1 MPNESEFAATSRDA
15 EQRRVDKTRAR
26 IATRLDEVTAEINRA
41 HAETTRIE
49 RSYGEST
56 KVNITE
62 VDDRMETNAAVQQQK
77 QLVAR
82 AVENEEIL
90 GREQQVLKRLQP
102 APYFGRI
109 DVDDGQRETLYIG
122 TGSLQDADGRFLVY
136 DWRAPIASIYYNGV
150 LGNVSYDA
158 PAGKQTVDLVRKR
171 QYRIEDGQIVH
182 MFDVSETI
190 GDEMLQSVLGDQ
202 SDEYMRSIVSTIQ
215 REQNTIIRD
224 TSSQLLIVQ
233 GAAGSGKTSAILQRI
248 AYLLYHSQHSLES
261 EQLLLFSPNRL
272 YATYISQVLPS
283 LGEKNMLQTT
293 LSEFLT
299 KRFTGLQV
307 QTLFDRYEDDQGSLP
322 EATGRMRAFKESAAF
337 MAMVR
342 GFAKHQGQLHFIDI
356 ELDGRVFFSK
366 ETMAAIYAKQ
376 PAAAT
381 SADKFAAV
389 RKTLMRRLNLRIK
402 MEASA
407 DWVDEI
413 LAGLS
418 EQQVRSYIGNTTFE
432 ESSDE
437 LTTVARAVV
446 ARKFAPVYTALYD
459 DYFIDDYAEYRQFLD
474 DCPQTVASP
483 GAWAEMARTFSA
495 DIEAH
500 KMRLED
506 AAPVMLIR
514 DILTG
519 GGQNHAVRAVF
530 VDEMQD
536 YSPALLQYVHHAF
549 PNATLT
555 LLGDRAQDVFTSAYQ
570 DGDYV
575 AAIKATF
582 PDMTSR
588 LIELNRAYRS
598 SKPITDFASHLL
610 PDGDK
615 IQAFARGGMMP
626 QLRICPRGDL
636 QKTLVS
642 AVTNQASRNHSVAII
657 TRTAKDAA
665 GLHAQLTTHAPQL
678 KARLL
683 SADDIELGSGV
694 MILPVYLAKGLEF
707 DAVTVYQATS
717 ANYGNRGGRDVLY
730 TAATRALHELVLIAS
745 PDAAPQ
751 LVAAVTAGL
760 LEKHAPRVTEREE

>member
-1 MPNESEFAATSRDA
+1 MPNESGFEPTTRVS
-15 EQRRVDKTRAR
+15 EQRRVDRTRAR
-26 IATRLDEVTAEINRA
+26 ISARLDEVAGEIDRA

-90 GREQQVLKRLQP
+90 GREQQVLQRLAP

-109 DVDDGQRETLYIG
+109 DIDDGDQETLYIG
-122 TGSLQDADGRFLVY
+122 TGSLQDADGQFLVY

-150 LGNVSYDA
+150 LGKVSYDA

-171 QYRIEDGQIVH
+171 QFRIEDGQIVH

-190 GDEMLQSVLGDQ
+190 GDEMLQSVLGNQ

-283 LGEKNMLQTT
+283 LGEKNMLQST

-299 KRFTGLQV
+299 KRFTGLEV
-307 QTLFDRYEDDQGSLP
+307 QSLFDRYEDDHSNLP
-322 EATGRMRAFKESAAF
+322 AATGRMRAYKESTTF
-337 MAMVR
+337 MDQVKN
-342 GFAKHQGQLHFIDI
+342 FAKRQQQLHFIDI

-366 ETMAAIYAKQ
+366 ETMTAIYAKQ

-459 DYFIDDYAEYRQFLD
+459 DYFVDPYAEYRQFLD
-474 DCPQTVASP
+474 ECEQDCATPA
-483 GAWAEMARTFSA
+483 AWAEMARAFSA

-500 KMRLED
+500 RLRLED
-506 AAPVMLIR
+506 AAPIMLIR
-514 DILTG
+514 DMLTG

-536 YSPALLQYVHHAF
+536 YSPALLQYIHHAF

-570 DGDYV
+570 EDDYV
-575 AAIKATF
+575 AVIKAAF
-582 PDMTSR
+582 PDMSSR

-598 SKPITDFASHLL
+598 SQPITDFASSLL
-610 PDGDK
+610 ADGSK
-615 IQAFARGGMMP
+615 IQAFARGGARP
-626 QLRICPRGDL
+626 QLLLCPPQLL
-636 QKTLVS
+636 QPTLIATLS
-642 AVTNQASRNHSVAII
+642 AQTAQHHSVAVI

-665 GLHAQLTTHAPQL
+665 GLFAQLNSAAPEL
-678 KARLL
+678 HARLL
-683 SADDIELGSGV
+683 SANDVELGSGL

-707 DAVTVYQATS
+707 DAVTVYQATA
-717 ANYGNRGGRDVLY
+717 ANYGTRGGGDILY
-730 TAATRALHELVLIAS
+730 TAATRALHELTLIAS
-745 PDAAPQ
+745 PEAAPQ
-751 LVAAVTAGL
+751 LQAATQQGL
-760 LEKHAPRVTEREE
+760 LEVHRQALPKAEV

>member
-1 MPNESEFAATSRDA
+1 MPNETGFAPTTRASE
-15 EQRRVDKTRAR
+15 QQRVDRTRAR
-26 IATRLDEVTAEINRA
+26 IAARLTEVDGEIDRA

-90 GREQQVLKRLQP
+90 GRERKVLERLEP

-109 DVDDGQRETLYIG
+109 DIDDGERETLYIG
-122 TGSLQDADGRFLVY
+122 TGSLQDADGQFLVY

-171 QYRIEDGQIVH
+171 QFRIEDGQIVH

-283 LGEKNMLQTT
+283 LGEKNMLQST

-307 QTLFDRYEDDQGSLP
+307 QSLFDRYEDDHSNLP
-322 EATGRMRAFKESAAF
+322 EATGRMRAYKESTAF
-337 MAMVR
+337 MDQVKQY
-342 GFAKHQGQLHFIDI
+342 AKRQQQLHFIDI

-459 DYFIDDYAEYRQFLD
+459 DYFVDPYAEYRQFLD
-474 DCPQTVASP
+474 ECQQDCATPT
-483 GAWAEMARTFSA
+483 AWAEMARAFSA

-500 KMRLED
+500 KLRLED
-506 AAPVMLIR
+506 AAPIMMIR
-514 DILTG
+514 DMLTG

-536 YSPALLQYVHHAF
+536 YSPAMLQYLHHAF

-575 AAIKATF
+575 EAIKAAF
-582 PDMTSR
+582 PDMSSR

-598 SKPITDFASHLL
+598 SQPITDFASSLL

-615 IQAFARGGMMP
+615 IQAFARGGAKP
-626 QLRICPRGDL
+626 QLLVCTPSQL
-636 QKTLVS
+636 QPTLIKTLT
-642 AVTNQASRNHSVAII
+642 AQAAQHHSVAVI

-665 GLHAQLTTHAPQL
+665 GLYAQLSATAPQL
-678 KARLL
+678 HARLL
-683 SADDIELGSGV
+683 SADDIELGSGL

-707 DAVTVYQATS
+707 DAVTVYQANA
-717 ANYGNRGGRDVLY
+717 ANYGGQGAGDILY
-730 TAATRALHELVLIAS
+730 TSATRALHELTLIAS
-745 PDAAPQ
+745 PEAAPQ
-751 LVAAVTAGL
+751 LQAAAAQGL
-760 LEKHAPRVTEREE
+760 LDTHANAQPKAEV

>member
-1 MPNESEFAATSRDA
+1 MPNETGFAPITRASE
-15 EQRRVDKTRAR
+15 QQRVDRTRAR
-26 IATRLDEVTAEINRA
+26 IAARLTEVDGEIDRA

-90 GREQQVLKRLQP
+90 GRERKVLERLEP

-109 DVDDGQRETLYIG
+109 DIDDGERETLYIG
-122 TGSLQDADGRFLVY
+122 TGSLQDADGQFLVY

-171 QYRIEDGQIVH
+171 QFRIEDGQIVH

-283 LGEKNMLQTT
+283 LGEKNMLQST

-307 QTLFDRYEDDQGSLP
+307 QSLFDRYEDDHSNLP
-322 EATGRMRAFKESAAF
+322 EATGHMRAYKESTAF
-337 MAMVR
+337 MDQVKQY
-342 GFAKHQGQLHFIDI
+342 AKRQQQLHFIDI

-389 RKTLMRRLNLRIK
+389 RKTLMRRLNQRIK

-459 DYFIDDYAEYRQFLD
+459 DYFVDPYAEYRQFLD
-474 DCPQTVASP
+474 ECQQNCATPA
-483 GAWAEMARTFSA
+483 AWAEMARAFSA
-495 DIEAH
+495 DVEAH
-500 KMRLED
+500 KLRLED
-506 AAPVMLIR
+506 AAPIMMIR
-514 DILTG
+514 DMLTG

-536 YSPALLQYVHHAF
+536 YSPAMLQYLHHAF

-575 AAIKATF
+575 EAIKAAF
-582 PDMTSR
+582 PDMSSR

-598 SKPITDFASHLL
+598 SQPITDFASSLL
-610 PDGDK
+610 PDGGK
-615 IQAFARGGMMP
+615 IQAFARGGAKP
-626 QLRICPRGDL
+626 QLLVCTPSKL
-636 QKTLVS
+636 QPTLIKTLT
-642 AVTNQASRNHSVAII
+642 AQAAQHHSVAVI

-665 GLHAQLTTHAPQL
+665 GLYAQLSATAPQL
-678 KARLL
+678 HARLL
-683 SADDIELGSGV
+683 SADDIELGSGL

-707 DAVTVYQATS
+707 DAVTVYQANA
-717 ANYGNRGGRDVLY
+717 ANYGGQGAGDILY
-730 TAATRALHELVLIAS
+730 TAATRALHELTLIAS
-745 PDAAPQ
+745 PEAAPQ
-751 LVAAVTAGL
+751 LQAAAAQGL
-760 LEKHAPRVTEREE
+760 LDTHTSAQPKAEV